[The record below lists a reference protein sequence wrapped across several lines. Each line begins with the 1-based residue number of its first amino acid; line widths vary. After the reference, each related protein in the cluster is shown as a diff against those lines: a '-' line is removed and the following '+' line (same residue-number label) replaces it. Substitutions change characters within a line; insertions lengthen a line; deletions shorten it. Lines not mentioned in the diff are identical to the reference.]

1 MILPAASL
9 QNGQY
14 RLMHAWQITER
25 DTSVLY
31 AADANINHFLF
42 MLKLRS
48 PVCTAAE
55 AEASFQL
62 STEGVIDYKD

>member
-1 MILPAASL
+1 
-9 QNGQY
+9 
-14 RLMHAWQITER
+14 MHAWQPTER

-31 AADANINHFLF
+31 ATDGDMNHLLF

-48 PVCTAAE
+48 PVCPAAE
-55 AEASFQL
+55 TEASFQL